1 MYCKLFESDDY
12 ISDVVRAC
20 RGFREFVKSEIL
32 EGVGGH
38 SSASGTDENGEP
50 IQYIG
55 EKKVLIKGDVLE
67 FIDKVYWLTYHIERF
82 VTWNTP
88 ANPRYKS
95 LKVAIDNI
103 PGGKFNS
110 KECFRLAEEAV
121 GFFVKYDE
129 SYEDTNELAISV
141 LKVKTRQKL
150 TELSK
155 VFVDKKK
162 SSYTVID
169 KLEQLDAMIG
179 CRYNDY
185 NDARDRIDEYCNFL
199 YEYINEVYDN
209 DFTNL
214 LDFRVGDVAYWPTG
228 VDFRTDDNFYYSD
241 ESEDN
246 TKRFAPPTVNIK
258 QIDTFS
264 IHKMLMILNDI
275 NYDIFE
281 EFIGAMAD
289 TMSDCLGKVDAS
301 QFIDAL
307 YDYRVQVMRKFPNAE
322 FDVSSEE
329 FEKSLM
335 TLQRVINNLYNPMLV
350 DIIDKESWC

>member
-1 MYCKLFESDDY
+1 MYGKLFESDDY

-55 EKKVLIKGDVLE
+55 EKKVLIKGNVLE

-82 VTWNTP
+82 IIWNTP

-110 KECFRLAEEAV
+110 KECFRLADEAV
-121 GFFVKYDE
+121 NFFVKYDE
-129 SYEDTNELAISV
+129 AYENSDTAAIAI
-141 LKVKTRQKL
+141 LKAKTKQQL
-150 TELSK
+150 TALSN
-155 VFVDKKK
+155 VFVDRKK
-162 SSYTVID
+162 SRSVTD
-169 KLEQLDAMIG
+169 KLEQLDSVIG
-179 CRYNDY
+179 SRYNDY
-185 NDARDRIDEYCNFL
+185 NDARDLISEYCCFL
-199 YEYINEVYDN
+199 YEYLNEVYDD

-228 VDFRTDDNFYYSD
+228 VDYRTDDNFYYKD

-246 TKRFAPPTVNIK
+246 TKRFAPLTVNIK
-258 QIDTFS
+258 QIDTFN
-264 IHKMLMILNDI
+264 IHKVLMILNDI
-275 NYDIFE
+275 CYDNFE
-281 EFIGAMAD
+281 EFIRAMAD

-301 QFIDAL
+301 QITDAL
-307 YDYRVQVMRKFPNAE
+307 YYYRVQVMKKFPNVE
-322 FDVSSEE
+322 FDVSSDE
-329 FEKSLM
+329 FERVIM
-335 TLQRVINNLYNPMLV
+335 NLQRVINNLYNPMLV
-350 DIIDKESWC
+350 SIIDKESW

>member
-1 MYCKLFESDDY
+1 MYGKLFESDDY

-55 EKKVLIKGDVLE
+55 EKKVLIKGNVLE

-82 VTWNTP
+82 IIWNTP

-110 KECFRLAEEAV
+110 KECFRLADEAV
-121 GFFVKYDE
+121 SFFVKYDE
-129 SYEDTNELAISV
+129 AYKDSDNAAIAI
-141 LKVKTRQKL
+141 LKAKTRQQL
-150 TELSK
+150 TALSN
-155 VFVDKKK
+155 VFVDRKK
-162 SSYTVID
+162 SRSVTD
-169 KLEQLDAMIG
+169 KLEQLDAVIG
-179 CRYNDY
+179 SRYNDY
-185 NDARDRIDEYCNFL
+185 NDARDLISEYCCFL
-199 YEYINEVYDN
+199 YEYINEVYDD

-214 LDFRVGDVAYWPTG
+214 LDFHVGDVAYWPTG
-228 VDFRTDDNFYYSD
+228 VDYRTDDNFYYKD

-246 TKRFAPPTVNIK
+246 TKRFAPLTVNIK
-258 QIDTFS
+258 QIDTFN
-264 IHKMLMILNDI
+264 IHKVLMILNDI
-275 NYDIFE
+275 CYDSFE

-301 QFIDAL
+301 QITDAL
-307 YDYRVQVMRKFPNAE
+307 YNYRVQVMKKFPNAE
-322 FDVSSEE
+322 FDVSSDE
-329 FEKSLM
+329 FERVIM
-335 TLQRVINNLYNPMLV
+335 NLQRVINNLYNPMLV
-350 DIIDKESWC
+350 SIIDKESW

>member
-1 MYCKLFESDDY
+1 MYGKLFESDDY

-82 VTWNTP
+82 VIWNTP

-121 GFFVKYDE
+121 DFFVKYDE

-141 LKVKTRQKL
+141 LKVKTREQL
-150 TELSK
+150 TALSE

-162 SSYTVID
+162 SSYTVTD

-179 CRYNDY
+179 CRHNDY

-199 YEYINEVYDN
+199 YEYINEEYDN

-214 LDFRVGDVAYWPTG
+214 LDFQVGSVSYWPTG
-228 VDFRTDDNFYYSD
+228 VDYRSGDNFKYSD
-241 ESEDN
+241 FSDDEKNE
-246 TKRFAPPTVNIK
+246 TPTTNIK
-258 QIDTFS
+258 EIDTYS
-264 IHKMLMILNDI
+264 IHKVLMILNNI
-275 NYDIFE
+275 RYDSFE
-281 EFIGAMAD
+281 EFVRAMAD

-307 YDYRVQVMRKFPNAE
+307 YGYRVQVMRKFPNAE
-322 FDVSSEE
+322 FDVSSED
-329 FEKSLM
+329 FEKVLM
-335 TLQRVINNLYNPMLV
+335 TLQRFINNLYNPMLV
-350 DIIDKESWC
+350 NIIDTESWC

>member
-1 MYCKLFESDDY
+1 MYGKLFESDDY
-12 ISDVVRAC
+12 INDVVRAC

-55 EKKVLIKGDVLE
+55 EKKVLIKGNVLE

-82 VTWNTP
+82 IIWNTP

-110 KECFRLAEEAV
+110 KECFRLADEAV
-121 GFFVKYDE
+121 SFFVKYDE
-129 SYEDTNELAISV
+129 AYENSDTAAIAI
-141 LKVKTRQKL
+141 LKAKTKQQL
-150 TELSK
+150 TALSN
-155 VFVDKKK
+155 VFVDRKK
-162 SSYTVID
+162 SRSVTD
-169 KLEQLDAMIG
+169 KLEQLDAVIG
-179 CRYNDY
+179 SRYNDY
-185 NDARDRIDEYCNFL
+185 NDARDLISEYCCFL
-199 YEYINEVYDN
+199 YEYINEVYDD

-214 LDFRVGDVAYWPTG
+214 LDFHVGDVAYWPTG
-228 VDFRTDDNFYYSD
+228 VDYRTDDNFYYKD
-241 ESEDN
+241 ESENN
-246 TKRFAPPTVNIK
+246 TKRFAPLTVNIK
-258 QIDTFS
+258 QIDTFN
-264 IHKMLMILNDI
+264 IHKVLMILNDI
-275 NYDIFE
+275 CYDSFE

-301 QFIDAL
+301 QITDAL
-307 YDYRVQVMRKFPNAE
+307 YYYRVQVMKKFPNAE
-322 FDVSSEE
+322 FDVSSDE
-329 FEKSLM
+329 FERVIM

-350 DIIDKESWC
+350 SIIDKESW

>member
-1 MYCKLFESDDY
+1 MYGKLFESDDY
-12 ISDVVRAC
+12 ISDVVRRC

-32 EGVGGH
+32 KGVGGH
-38 SSASGTDENGEP
+38 SSASGTDENNEP

-55 EKKVLIKGDVLE
+55 EKKVLIKGNVLE

-110 KECFRLAEEAV
+110 KECFRLADEAV
-121 GFFVKYDE
+121 SFFVKYDE
-129 SYEDTNELAISV
+129 AYKDTDDTASIAI
-141 LKVKTRQKL
+141 LKAKTRQQL
-150 TELSK
+150 TALSN
-155 VFVDKKK
+155 VFVDRRK
-162 SSYTVID
+162 SRSVTD
-169 KLEQLDAMIG
+169 KLEQLDDVIG
-179 CRYNDY
+179 SRYNDY
-185 NDARDRIDEYCNFL
+185 NDARDLISEYCYFL
-199 YEYINEVYDN
+199 YEYINEVYDD

-214 LDFRVGDVAYWPTG
+214 LDFHVGDVAYWPTG
-228 VDFRTDDNFYYSD
+228 VDYITGDNFRYSD
-241 ESEDN
+241 MDKDEVEDGPS
-246 TKRFAPPTVNIK
+246 TTNIK
-258 QIDTFS
+258 EIDAFS
-264 IHKMLMILNDI
+264 IHKVLMILNDI
-275 NYDIFE
+275 RYDSFE

-301 QFIDAL
+301 QITDAL
-307 YDYRVQVMRKFPNAE
+307 YDYRAQVMKKFPNVE

-329 FEKSLM
+329 FERVIM

-350 DIIDKESWC
+350 SIIDKESW